1 MEMNICKN
9 GHYYDADRYEHC
21 PECGGAVTDAA
32 GPKLYDDERTVS
44 GFAEGRT
51 EKPKTATEDFVVGW
65 LVEVS
70 GAKTGTAYPLKSG
83 VNLIGRSEDM
93 DICLAGEIRVSR
105 ERHAAVTYNAESKSF
120 FAEMPRGSKRIFYVN
135 DEPVM
140 LSRQL
145 TRWDRLQVGDVALL
159 FVPLCGAD
167 FSWE

>member
-21 PECGGAVTDAA
+21 PECGGEVTDTAR
-32 GPKLYDDERTVS
+32 PKLYDDERTVS
-44 GFAEGRT
+44 GFAECRT
-51 EKPKTATEDFVVGW
+51 EKPKIGIEDFVVGW
-65 LVEVS
+65 LVEIS

-83 VNLIGRSEDM
+83 FNLIGRSEDM

-105 ERHAAVTYNAESKSF
+105 ERHAAVIYDTESKRF

-140 LSRQL
+140 LNRQL
-145 TRWDRLQVGDVALL
+145 ARWDRLQVGDVVLL
-159 FVPLCGAD
+159 FVPLCGPD